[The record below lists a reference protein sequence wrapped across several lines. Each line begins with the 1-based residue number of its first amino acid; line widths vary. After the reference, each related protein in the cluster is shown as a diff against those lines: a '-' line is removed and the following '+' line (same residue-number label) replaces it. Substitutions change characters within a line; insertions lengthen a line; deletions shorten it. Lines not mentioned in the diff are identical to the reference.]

1 MNATDEL
8 RHMLDDLG
16 VDWDTFPCVEKG
28 YRFTRWKDS
37 NGRYV
42 SALDSGET
50 QYFVDFYWG
59 PTPQQAIEATLCQGI
74 NQLKAEN
81 EKLRKL
87 CVELWCCCPVS
98 DDSCVY
104 CKHGGSKGTVDCD
117 FWDIMHDLW
126 LQEKGG
132 DTNAS

>member
-1 MNATDEL
+1 MSATDEL
-8 RHMLDDLG
+8 RRMLDDCG
-16 VDWDTFPCVEKG
+16 VEWDTFPCEEKG

-50 QYFVDFYWG
+50 QYFTDFYWG
-59 PTPQQAIEATLCQGI
+59 PTPQQAIEATLGRGI
-74 NQLKAEN
+74 DQLKAEN

-87 CVELWCCCPVS
+87 CVELWCTCPV

-104 CKHGGSKGTVDCD
+104 CKHGGYRGVVDCD
-117 FWDIMHDLW
+117 FWDTMHKLY
-126 LQEKGG
+126 EEVKGG
-132 DTNAS
+132 ETNVS